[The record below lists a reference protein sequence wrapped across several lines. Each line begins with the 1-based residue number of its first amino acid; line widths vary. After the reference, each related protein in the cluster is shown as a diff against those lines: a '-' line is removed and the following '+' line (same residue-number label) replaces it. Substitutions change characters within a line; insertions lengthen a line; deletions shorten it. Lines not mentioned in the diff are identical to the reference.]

1 MGSGGNFT
9 AKLTDILETLGRTK
23 MPSGA
28 CWLLGGSLQGWP
40 VHLEL
45 RVEVKWLSPC
55 TSGRCQLPLWPP
67 WENELSGLE
76 IV

>member
-1 MGSGGNFT
+1 
-9 AKLTDILETLGRTK
+9 

-28 CWLLGGSLQGWP
+28 CWLLDGSLQGWP
-40 VHLEL
+40 VHPEL

-55 TSGRCQLPLWPP
+55 TSGTTWSP